1 MLEGFSL
8 KEAAA
13 LAETSEKTIRHE
25 LQRGITGTR
34 PKRSGKGAR
43 LRLSE
48 SEVFYYYL
56 VRSMPAVLSRADR
69 RDLYRIVASKRN
81 REGRWT
87 ATRNRLRLS
96 GDVDLEIDLARP
108 RKVLSDRLRA
118 FERGLERIESRP
130 DVLSGEPVFKGTRVP
145 IRHIGALVRKGVPIA
160 DIRGDYPWLTES
172 DIGFADLFARL
183 RPGPGRPRKPIELRR
198 AG

>member
-1 MLEGFSL
+1 MPEGFSL
-8 KEAAA
+8 KEAAV

-25 LQRGITGTR
+25 LQRGIAGAR
-34 PKRSGKGAR
+34 PKRAGKTAR

-56 VRSMPAVLSRADR
+56 VRSMPAVLSPADR
-69 RDLYRIVASKRN
+69 RDLYRLVASKRGS
-81 REGRWT
+81 EGRWT

-108 RKVLSDRLRA
+108 RKVLNDRLRA
-118 FERGLERIESRP
+118 FERGLERVESRP

-145 IRHIGALVRKGVPIA
+145 IRYIGALVRKGVPVA
-160 DIRGDYPWLTES
+160 EIRGDYPWLS
-172 DIGFADLFARL
+172 DGDISFASLFTRL
-183 RPGPGRPRKPIELRR
+183 RPGPGRPRKRIELRR
-198 AG
+198 VG